1 MKPIKAL
8 LPFISWLSIDV
19 VLGAMAGMLF
29 FSQLLHVQLG
39 WEIYALLGLCVWVI
53 YTADHLLDSRKK
65 VQIDLSPRHQFH
77 ARNQKTLLFS
87 LALATLLGLLGAI
100 WVLGWTR
107 ELLWS
112 LVLAGAI
119 GGSMTLIRLGGNAGN
134 GLKELS
140 TAVFYVL
147 GIAWIPLLRA
157 EALDRDWRLGA
168 FLLVFTLL
176 AFLNLLMLSWMVRKK
191 DEIAGFPSAAQLI
204 QPTQLLDWIRR
215 LALLLI
221 IASLALF
228 IALPSFFRMYS
239 CILLIMV
246 ILHFLIFFNKNL
258 NENQIRTR
266 MEAVFLLPWILL
278 IF

>member
-1 MKPIKAL
+1 MKPPNTL
-8 LPFISWLSIDV
+8 FSYISWLSIDV

-29 FSQLLHVQLG
+29 FSKLLHVPLA
-39 WEIYALLGLCVWVI
+39 WDIYALLGLCVWVI

-77 ARNQKTLLFS
+77 ARHQKILLLS
-87 LALATLLGLLGAI
+87 LALATLLGLSGAI
-100 WVLGWTR
+100 WILGWSR
-107 ELLWS
+107 ELFWS
-112 LVLAGAI
+112 LFLAGAI
-119 GGSMTLIRLGGNAGN
+119 AGSMALIRLGGNAGK

-157 EALDRDWRLGA
+157 DALDRDWRVGV

-176 AFLNLLMLSWMVRKK
+176 AFLNLLMLSWMDRRK
-191 DEIAGFPSAAQLI
+191 DELAGFPSAAQLI
-204 QPTQLLDWIRR
+204 QPGQLLDWIRR

-221 IASLALF
+221 IISLTLF

-258 NENQIRTR
+258 SEDQIRSR
-266 MEAVFLLPWILL
+266 MEAVFLLPWIVL